1 MIKKV
6 SESYKHNI
14 LSIALGPFIKII
26 EAIFDLL
33 IPLFMKAIID
43 LNQYGTPE
51 SIPNKISSSIASF
64 IRVFNVSNNTFSD
77 ALVGG
82 LIILIMGIVGYGLTM
97 ISQYIAAV
105 ASVAVGTEVR
115 ESLYQKMLKLSKKE
129 REQVSNAKL
138 LTVINSDTYQLQHGV
153 LLFVRLVVR
162 APFILIGSLVMSF
175 ILDWRVGLAFTAI
188 VPLLFLVNFLVL
200 RKTSKG
206 YVEIQNDLD
215 DLNNKTSETT
225 DGARVVRASNQQER
239 ENNEFSIKTNAYQDK
254 AIKVNRINSLINP
267 LTFAITSIVLIV
279 IILLL
284 QNSLFSADNTQI
296 ASTIIAEMSYLAQ
309 IFFVVVQF
317 SMVIIEVVKASVS
330 RKRIDSVLAIE
341 PAIINENKQYVTDNK
356 APLIR
361 FDHVSFSF
369 TDDENYFLNDLDF
382 QIRKG
387 ETFGVIGGTGSGKST
402 VINLI
407 ERFYDASKGD
417 VLYKGVSLK
426 DYNLNELRN
435 DIGLVNQKSSLF
447 KGTIKS
453 NFLMSNP
460 NASDEDIINA
470 LKQAQAYEFVS
481 KYEDGINHEVNEG
494 GLNFSGGQR
503 QRLCIARA
511 LIRKPELLILDDS
524 TSALDLLTDKRIR
537 ETINSFKD
545 MTKVIVSQRVSTIQH
560 ADYILVLEGGQVVG
574 QGKHK
579 DLLEN
584 CPIYK
589 EIYETQIRK
598 E

>member
-14 LSIALGPFIKII
+14 LSIGLGPFIKAI
-26 EAIFDLL
+26 EAFFDLL

-43 LNQYGTPE
+43 LNQYGNPDN
-51 SIPNKISSSIASF
+51 IPNKISSSIASL
-64 IRVFNVSNNTFSD
+64 IRVFNTSNNSISD

-82 LIILIMGIVGYGLTM
+82 FIILAMGIVGYVLTM

-105 ASVAVGTEVR
+105 ASVSVGTEVR

-188 VPLLFLVNFLVL
+188 VPLLFLVNYLVL
-200 RKTSKG
+200 RKSSKG

-225 DGARVVRASNQQER
+225 DGARVVRASNQQNR
-239 ENNEFSIKTNAYQDK
+239 ENNEFAIKTNAYQDK
-254 AIKVNRINSLINP
+254 AIRVNRINSLINP

-296 ASTIIAEMSYLAQ
+296 ASTIIAEMAYLSQ

-317 SMVIIEVVKASVS
+317 SMVIIEIVKASVS
-330 RKRIDSVLAIE
+330 RKRIDSVLSIN
-341 PAIINENKQYVTDNK
+341 PSIVNENKSYVIDNK

-361 FDHVSFSF
+361 FDHVSFSY
-369 TDDENYFLNDLDF
+369 TDDTDYFLNDLDF

-387 ETFGVIGGTGSGKST
+387 ETFGIIGGTGSGKST
-402 VINLI
+402 VVNLI

-460 NASDEDIINA
+460 NATDEDIINA
-470 LKQAQAYEFVS
+470 LKQAQA
-481 KYEDGINHEVNEG
+481 
-494 GLNFSGGQR
+494 
-503 QRLCIARA
+503 
-511 LIRKPELLILDDS
+511 
-524 TSALDLLTDKRIR
+524 
-537 ETINSFKD
+537 
-545 MTKVIVSQRVSTIQH
+545 
-560 ADYILVLEGGQVVG
+560 
-574 QGKHK
+574 
-579 DLLEN
+579 
-584 CPIYK
+584 
-589 EIYETQIRK
+589 
-598 E
+598 